1 MHTHRVKVLNAADD
15 DAVVRLVTHDF
26 QLVFLPSDDGSFNQN
41 FTNRA
46 RIKSVTHNLEELF
59 HRVRN
64 ACTTTTQDV
73 SRANDDRKTNFF
85 KNLHGLFHVVSHTT
99 ARNTQTDFN
108 HCLLELVAV
117 FRSCNCFRVGANQLW
132 CPRNSD

>member
-59 HRVRN
+59 HCVRN
-64 ACTTTTQDV
+64 ACTATTQDV
-73 SRANDDRKTNFF
+73 SRTDDDRKTNLF
-85 KNLHGLFHVVSHTT
+85 KNLY
-99 ARNTQTDFN
+99 
-108 HCLLELVAV
+108 
-117 FRSCNCFRVGANQLW
+117 
-132 CPRNSD
+132 